1 MESMSREYLRGIPA
15 QRHQEAV
22 RKQAMNIRQQCY
34 NPAAIGKTK
43 CRVTVKLNDM
53 MGADCDP
60 PTPFITADDLVQELI
75 RTMPGCKIT
84 YIPAP
89 SENTGYNHSESI
101 EIDWS

>member
-1 MESMSREYLRGIPA
+1 MSRDYLRNIPA

-22 RKQAMNIRQQCY
+22 RERAKHIRQQCY
-34 NPAAIGKTK
+34 NPAAAGKTM
-43 CRVTVKLNDM
+43 CRVNVKLD
-53 MGADCDP
+53 GIGFETYP
-60 PTPFITADDLVQELI
+60 PAPIITANDLVEELI

-89 SENTGYNHSESI
+89 SENTGYNNPAFI

>member
-1 MESMSREYLRGIPA
+1 MEMSREYLRNIPA

-22 RKQAMNIRQQCY
+22 KERAKHIRHECY
-34 NPAAIGKTK
+34 NPAAAGKTR
-43 CRVTVKLNDM
+43 CRVNVKLD
-53 MGADCDP
+53 GIGCHTYP
-60 PTPFITADDLVQELI
+60 PTPIVTGDDLVQELI

>member
-1 MESMSREYLRGIPA
+1 MESMSRDYLRNIPA

-22 RKQAMNIRQQCY
+22 RERANHIRQKCY
-34 NPAAIGKTK
+34 NPAAVGKTR
-43 CRVTVKLNDM
+43 CRVTVKLD
-53 MGADCDP
+53 DRYCVTDP
-60 PTPFITADDLVQELI
+60 PDPIITANDLVEELI

-89 SENTGYNHSESI
+89 SENTGYNNPAFI